1 MTGIRI
7 LSTDFDG
14 TLITHGSDGR
24 CSASLAAVLAAFKS
38 SGGLWAINTGRSL
51 EHAIEG
57 IEKFH
62 SPVTPDFVLT
72 NEREIYRRSAGGDWH
87 DHGTWNNICHER
99 HRALFEKSAPILAAI
114 EELALSSQ
122 DARIVYEGETPAG
135 IVTVNEEAMDRMVDG
150 IQKHGAKHPEFH
162 FQRNTIYLR
171 FCHRDYH
178 KGAALGEL
186 CRLEGID
193 RDSVFAAGDHYN
205 DISMLDGTYAA
216 MTACPSNAI
225 QEIKDVVVRSQG
237 YVAGLAGGD
246 GIAEAIEY
254 FQKKGHGTEKPW
266 PD

>member
-1 MTGIRI
+1 MTGIRL

-24 CSASLAAVLAAFKS
+24 CGRALAAALEAHKS

-72 NEREIYRRSAGGDWH
+72 NEREIYRRSGTGDWH
-87 DHGTWNNICHER
+87 DHGSWNNICHER
-99 HRALFEKSAPILAAI
+99 HRALFEKSAPLLAAI
-114 EELALSSQ
+114 EELAESSRE
-122 DARIVYEGETPAG
+122 ARIVYERGTPAG
-135 IVTVNEEAMDRMVDG
+135 IVTDNEEAMDRMVDG
-150 IQKHGAKHPEFH
+150 ILKHGTRHPEFH

-186 CRLEGID
+186 CRLEAID

-205 DISMLDGTYAA
+205 DISMLDGTYAS

-225 QEIKDVVVRSQG
+225 QEIRDIVALSHG
-237 YVAGLAGGD
+237 YIASLPGGD

-254 FQKKGHGTEKPW
+254 FQKKRPRRREAVA
-266 PD
+266 

>member
-1 MTGIRI
+1 MTTALGIISATSATAPCSRNP
-7 LSTDFDG
+7 LRFLLPSRNSLCHRG
-14 TLITHGSDGR
+14 TRD
-24 CSASLAAVLAAFKS
+24 
-38 SGGLWAINTGRSL
+38 
-51 EHAIEG
+51 
-57 IEKFH
+57 
-62 SPVTPDFVLT
+62 
-72 NEREIYRRSAGGDWH
+72 
-87 DHGTWNNICHER
+87 
-99 HRALFEKSAPILAAI
+99 
-114 EELALSSQ
+114 
-122 DARIVYEGETPAG
+122 IVYEGKTPAG

-254 FQKKGHGTEKPW
+254 FQKKATAPRSRGLIKGRLMFVKYQAPALRR
-266 PD
+266 